1 MGFQIQVSNEI
12 NDLKW
17 NEFVASVPS
26 GHHVQT
32 SLWGQV
38 KAILDWRAER
48 ILITEQDGRIVAGAQ
63 ILMRPFAHLFT
74 VAYITKGP
82 VLAREDSA
90 CAEIIIQT
98 AIQIGRE
105 NHAQM
110 LAIQPPNNGTA
121 MISLLSECGF
131 ESSSLELA
139 PVASIVIDLAPN
151 ENQLLSQMKRQTRQ
165 NIHRSEREGIAVRE
179 GNASDLNIFYSLHI
193 ATSQRQKFVPYSLK
207 YFRHLWDVFEPHGYI
222 SLFIAEYNH
231 VPISALLTIPFGN
244 TVIAKILGWSGE
256 FSQLRPNDAIFW
268 HAIKWSKLHGYRYFD
283 FEGIDVDGAKAI
295 LAGNSLP
302 ESIQHS
308 PDFLKLGFGG
318 QVVLYP
324 PAYDM
329 VYNPVFQWIYKKTSP
344 KVGGQSLPSQVLER
358 LRKL

>member
-1 MGFQIQVSNEI
+1 MGFQIQVSSEI

-38 KAILDWRAER
+38 KTILNWKTIR
-48 ILITEQDGRIVAGAQ
+48 ILIAEQDGRIVAGAQ
-63 ILMRPFAHLFT
+63 ILMRSITPLFT
-74 VAYITKGP
+74 VAYLTKGP
-82 VLAREDSA
+82 VLSSENPSLAKA
-90 CAEIIIQT
+90 IIRYAIQT
-98 AIQIGRE
+98 SRE
-105 NHAQM
+105 NHAQI

-131 ESSSLELA
+131 QPSSLELA
-139 PVASIVIDLAPN
+139 PVASFVIDLAPN
-151 ENQLLSQMKRQTRQ
+151 ENQLLNQMKRQTRQ
-165 NIHRSEREGIAVRE
+165 NIHRSEREGITVRE
-179 GNASDLNIFYSLHI
+179 GNASDLNTFYRLHI
-193 ATSQRQKFVPYSLK
+193 ATSQRQKFAPYPLK
-207 YFRHLWDVFEPHGYI
+207 YFQQLWDVFEPHSHI

-256 FSQLRPNDAIFW
+256 FSQLKPNDAIFW
-268 HAIKWSKLHGYRYFD
+268 HAIKWSKLHGYRHFD

-302 ESIQHS
+302 ESLLHS

-344 KVGGQSLPSQVLER
+344 KVGGRSIPSQVMDR